1 MANQDVVDALSAEL
15 QEGEA
20 ELAGALLEI
29 VTPDADPAAVT
40 SHIQRYADYLRRF
53 ANAADMLD
61 LPAVKELA
69 GFFESN
75 ALALADAT
83 PEDRG
88 QVQRRSLFAEWPQL
102 LGAFLSS
109 SNDGTSLS
117 RLMRQTQDPAWPM
130 PMDEEHAQDLA
141 ERLLSE
147 VQPADGQSADTVDAG
162 EQPSPPAASEN
173 DVRLAFSDDIN
184 PQLVNAFLH
193 EAPQHVN
200 RLSQCV
206 QRIAANQASI
216 EDVSQAQRVA
226 HTIKGSANIT
236 GVAGIGNLTH
246 RMEDILEF
254 FASQERL
261 PPAGLGDA
269 LLDASDCLEVMVEHL
284 LGMGAPP
291 AQSQTVLQKLID
303 WTERIEREDAGLT
316 DLAGVAAPPQLAQP
330 DTLKMPTP
338 AEPTSDTVKL
348 PESALPRPTPP
359 SEPEPSVSQSAASGP
374 ERLVPQAPVRAA
386 PAQALSGQA
395 LSSQSGSA
403 QAGIGAETAALR
415 VPIDTIDNLLRLAGE
430 MATSIVQIQGR
441 QQQSLVQA
449 AALAEQNVLVQQRLS
464 SLQDLVQLRGVP
476 SARHALLAMAG
487 VDEEDFDPLEL
498 DEYSELHSATNAFAE
513 ALTDSRELAD
523 LLRKELNALDGLVIH
538 HEQVSSELNQ
548 VVLSARLV
556 PVSTMVP
563 RLQRGVRQ
571 TCRATGKNARLN
583 VNGDQM
589 LIDSEILNN
598 IVDPLMHIVRNAV
611 DHGIERPSE
620 RIANGKD
627 EHGNIELSFAREGE
641 SVVVRC
647 RDDGAGFDFL
657 RIRELC
663 MFQGLISGDRHISDR
678 ELARLTLIPGFTTRR
693 GTTQVSGRGI
703 GMDVVN
709 RSITDLRG
717 TMDIESSANAGSTIT
732 LRVPL
737 TMISM
742 HVLLIRVGDR
752 IFGVPSSTLDQALFS
767 DAGPVVHVDEDWIFR
782 FADTDYLLRNVSE
795 LMGLPGPAVSTL
807 AERVAPLL
815 LVRSDNG
822 PVGVIVDELVD
833 GRYLVVK
840 RLRAYVPRVRGVIGA
855 SILADGS
862 VAPVLDVQE
871 LLRQPATMIQVHEI
885 AESVESMRS
894 LPNVLV
900 VDDSLSARRTLAQVI
915 TDAGYEAR
923 TAVDGLDAI
932 DAIEERIPDLIL
944 LDLEM
949 PRMNGLEL
957 AAHLR
962 SDRQTQDIP
971 IVMVT
976 SRSTAKHREQAHAA
990 GIDAFITKPYQEDEL
1005 AEQIR
1010 LLIVPR

>member
-1 MANQDVVDALSAEL
+1 MANQDVIDALCAEL
-15 QEGEA
+15 QEGES
-20 ELAGALLEI
+20 ELAAALSKI
-29 VTPDADPAAVT
+29 VAPDAAESSVIDQ
-40 SHIQRYADYLRRF
+40 IQHYADYLRRF

-61 LPAVKELA
+61 LPSVKELA

-75 ALALADAT
+75 ALALTDAT
-83 PEDRG
+83 PGDRG
-88 QVQRRSLFAEWPQL
+88 HVERQSLFAEWPQL
-102 LGAFLSS
+102 LSGFLARPDDAS
-109 SNDGTSLS
+109 GLG
-117 RLMRQTQDPAWPM
+117 RLMLQTQDPAWPM
-130 PMDEEHAQDLA
+130 PMDEEQALDLA

-147 VQPADGQSADTVDAG
+147 VQPGDGSPLEEEPSSAAPVPVVTTED
-162 EQPSPPAASEN
+162 
-173 DVRLAFSDDIN
+173 DVGFSFSDDIN

-206 QRIAANQASI
+206 QRIASNQAGI
-216 EDVSQAQRVA
+216 DDISQAQRVA

-236 GVAGIGNLTH
+236 GVAGIANLTH
-246 RMEDILEF
+246 RMEDILEY
-254 FASQERL
+254 FASQEQF
-261 PPAGLGDA
+261 PPQGLGET

-291 AQSQTVLQKLID
+291 TQSQGVLRKLID
-303 WTERIEREDAGLT
+303 WAGRIERDELLD
-316 DLAGVAAPPQLAQP
+316 QP
-330 DTLKMPTP
+330 EADTFRMPTP
-338 AEPTSDTVKL
+338 GEPTSDTVKL
-348 PESALPRPTPP
+348 PASALPTPP
-359 SEPEPSVSQSAASGP
+359 AEPEVSAPATLAPVPSVP
-374 ERLVPQAPVRAA
+374 IPAP
-386 PAQALSGQA
+386 PAQARTV
-395 LSSQSGSA
+395 SSQA
-403 QAGIGAETAALR
+403 NIGAETAALR

-441 QQQSLVQA
+441 QQQGLAQA
-449 AALAEQNVLVQQRLS
+449 AALADQNLLVQQRLS
-464 SLQDLVQLRGVP
+464 ALQDLVQLRGVP
-476 SARHALLAMAG
+476 SARHGLLAVAG
-487 VDEEDFDPLEL
+487 MEEEEFDPLEL

-513 ALTDSRELAD
+513 ALTDSRELAE
-523 LLRKELNALDGLVIH
+523 LLRTELNELDTLVIQ

-548 VVLSARLV
+548 VVLSSRLV

-583 VNGDQM
+583 VTGDEM

-598 IVDPLMHIVRNAV
+598 IIDPLMHIVRNAV
-611 DHGIERPSE
+611 DHGIEGPSE

-627 EHGNIELSFAREGE
+627 EHGNIDLSFVREGE
-641 SVVVRC
+641 SVVIRC
-647 RDDGAGFDFL
+647 RDDGSGFDFL
-657 RIRELC
+657 RIRELVLS
-663 MFQGLISGDRHISDR
+663 QGLVPGDHHISDR

-709 RSITDLRG
+709 RSISDLRG
-717 TMDIESSANAGSTIT
+717 TLDIDSTANAGSTIT

-767 DAGPVVHVDEDWIFR
+767 DAGPVVHADDDWIFR
-782 FADTDYLLRNVSE
+782 FADTDYLLRNVSD
-795 LMGLPGPAVSTL
+795 LVGIAGPAVSTL

-815 LVRSDNG
+815 LIRTENG
-822 PVGVIVDELVD
+822 PVGVVVDELVD
-833 GRYLVVK
+833 GRYLVVT
-840 RLRAYVPRVRGVIGA
+840 RLRAFVPRVRGVIGA

-871 LLRQPATMIQVHEI
+871 LLRQPATMVAITEI
-885 AESVESMRS
+885 AESDEIPRNA
-894 LPNVLV
+894 PNVLV

-915 TDAGYEAR
+915 SDVGYEPR

-932 DAIEERIPDLIL
+932 DAIDERLPDLIL

-962 SDRQTQDIP
+962 SDQQTHDIP

-990 GIDAFITKPYQEDEL
+990 GIDAFITKPYSEDEL

-1010 LLIVPR
+1010 LLISPR

>member
-1 MANQDVVDALSAEL
+1 MANKDVVDALCSEL
-15 QEGEA
+15 QEGES
-20 ELAGALLEI
+20 ELAGALSEI
-29 VTPDADPAAVT
+29 VAPDAAEPIVIG
-40 SHIQRYADYLRRF
+40 HIQRYADYLHRF

-75 ALALADAT
+75 ALALADASA
-83 PEDRG
+83 EDRSHIE
-88 QVQRRSLFAEWPQL
+88 RRNLFAEWPQL
-102 LGAFLSS
+102 LGSFLAKPDDASS
-109 SNDGTSLS
+109 LG
-117 RLMRQTQDPAWPM
+117 RLMLQVQDPAWPM
-130 PMDEEHAQDLA
+130 PMDEEHALDLA

-147 VQPADGQSADTVDAG
+147 VQSSDGV
-162 EQPSPPAASEN
+162 QPNEESSREAPPAIVTED
-173 DVRLAFSDDIN
+173 DVRLDFSDDIN

-206 QRIAANQASI
+206 QRIAANQAGI
-216 EDVSQAQRVA
+216 EDISQAQRVA

-236 GVAGIGNLTH
+236 GVAGIANLTH

-254 FASQERL
+254 FASRQRF
-261 PPAGLGDA
+261 PPAGLGDT

-284 LGMGAPP
+284 LGMGVPP
-291 AQSQTVLQKLID
+291 AQSQGVLRRLID
-303 WTERIEREDAGLT
+303 WSGRIDRDELV
-316 DLAGVAAPPQLAQP
+316 DLPDS
-330 DTLKMPTP
+330 DTLKMPNP

-348 PESALPRPTPP
+348 PASAMPVAPRR
-359 SEPEPSVSQSAASGP
+359 EAE
-374 ERLVPQAPVRAA
+374 A
-386 PAQALSGQA
+386 PAVTASVPNLSIPAATAQTI
-395 LSSQSGSA
+395 SA
-403 QAGIGAETAALR
+403 QVGMGAETAALR

-464 SLQDLVQLRGVP
+464 ALQDLVQLRGVP
-476 SARHALLAMAG
+476 SARRALLAVAG
-487 VDEEDFDPLEL
+487 MDEEDFDPLEL

-523 LLRKELNALDGLVIH
+523 LLRAELNRLDGLVIQ

-571 TCRATGKNARLN
+571 TCRATGKNARLS
-583 VNGDQM
+583 VTGDQM

-611 DHGIERPSE
+611 DHGVERPSE

-627 EHGNIELSFAREGE
+627 EHGNIDLSFSREGE
-641 SVVVRC
+641 SVVIRC

-657 RIRELC
+657 RIRELVVS
-663 MFQGLISGDRHISDR
+663 QGLIPGDRHISDR

-709 RSITDLRG
+709 RSISDLRG
-717 TMDIESSANAGSTIT
+717 TMDIDSSANAGTTIT

-767 DAGPVVHVDEDWIFR
+767 DAGPVVHVDDDWIFR
-782 FADTDYLLRNVSE
+782 FADTDYLLRNVSD
-795 LMGLPGPAVSTL
+795 LLAIPGPAVSTL

-815 LVRSDNG
+815 LVRTDNG
-822 PVGVIVDELVD
+822 PVGVVVDELVD

-840 RLRAYVPRVRGVIGA
+840 RLRAFVPRVRGVIGA

-871 LLRQPATMIQVHEI
+871 LLRQPATVMPVYEVPE
-885 AESVESMRS
+885 AEAITLNV
-894 LPNVLV
+894 PNILV
-900 VDDSLSARRTLAQVI
+900 VDDSLSARRTLALVI
-915 TDAGYEAR
+915 SDVGYEPR

-932 DAIEERIPDLIL
+932 DAIEERMPDLIL

-962 SDRQTQDIP
+962 SDKKTHDIP

-1010 LLIVPR
+1010 LLIAPR

>member
-1 MANQDVVDALSAEL
+1 MANQDVVDALCAEL
-15 QEGEA
+15 QEGES
-20 ELAGALLEI
+20 ELAGALSEI
-29 VTPDADPAAVT
+29 VAPDAGESAVIE
-40 SHIQRYADYLRRF
+40 HIQRYADYLRRF

-75 ALALADAT
+75 ALALVDAT

-88 QVQRRSLFAEWPQL
+88 HVERQSLFAEWPRL
-102 LGAFLSS
+102 LSGFLANPDDTSS
-109 SNDGTSLS
+109 LG
-117 RLMRQTQDPAWPM
+117 RLMLQTQDPAWPM
-130 PMDEEHAQDLA
+130 PMDEEQAQELA

-147 VQPADGQSADTVDAG
+147 VQPGDEPQTPKESLSEERPV
-162 EQPSPPAASEN
+162 AASED
-173 DVRLAFSDDIN
+173 DVRLTFSDDIN

-200 RLSQCV
+200 KLSQCV
-206 QRIAANQASI
+206 QRIASNQAGI
-216 EDVSQAQRVA
+216 DDISQAQRVA

-236 GVAGIGNLTH
+236 GVAGIANLTH
-246 RMEDILEF
+246 RMEDILEY
-254 FASQERL
+254 FASQERF
-261 PPAGLGDA
+261 PPQGLGDT

-284 LGMGAPP
+284 LGMGEPP
-291 AQSQTVLQKLID
+291 AQSAAVLRRLID
-303 WTERIEREDAGLT
+303 WAGRIERNELI
-316 DLAGVAAPPQLAQP
+316 DLPEPE
-330 DTLKMPTP
+330 TLKMPTP

-348 PESALPRPTPP
+348 PASALPTAPA
-359 SEPEPSVSQSAASGP
+359 EPEVT
-374 ERLVPQAPVRAA
+374 A
-386 PAQALSGQA
+386 PASVTPVASVASPSPRAQTV
-395 LSSQSGSA
+395 SA
-403 QAGIGAETAALR
+403 RASIGAETAALR

-449 AALAEQNVLVQQRLS
+449 AALSEQNVLVQQRLS
-464 SLQDLVQLRGVP
+464 ALQDLVQLRGVP
-476 SARHALLAMAG
+476 SARHALLAVSGM
-487 VDEEDFDPLEL
+487 DDEDFDPLEL

-523 LLRKELNALDGLVIH
+523 LLRAELNSLDDLVVQ
-538 HEQVSSELNQ
+538 HEQVSSELND
-548 VVLSARLV
+548 VVLSSRLV
-556 PVSTMVP
+556 PVSTIVP
-563 RLQRGVRQ
+563 RLQRAVRQ
-571 TCRATGKNARLN
+571 TCRATGKNARLS
-583 VNGDQM
+583 VTGDDM
-589 LIDSEILNN
+589 LIDSEILNS

-611 DHGIERPSE
+611 DHGVERPSE

-627 EHGNIELSFAREGE
+627 EHGNIDLSFAREGE
-641 SVVVRC
+641 SVVIRC

-657 RIRELC
+657 RIRELV
-663 MFQGLISGDRHISDR
+663 MSQGLIASGHHVSDR
-678 ELARLTLIPGFTTRR
+678 ELARLTLVPGFTTRR

-717 TMDIESSANAGSTIT
+717 TIDIDSTSNAGSTIT

-742 HVLLIRVGDR
+742 HVLLIRVGER

-767 DAGPVVHVDEDWIFR
+767 DAGPVVHTDDEWIFR
-782 FADTDYLLRNVSE
+782 FSDTDYLLRNVSE
-795 LMGLPGPAVSTL
+795 LVGVAGPAVSTL
-807 AERVAPLL
+807 ADRVAPLL
-815 LVRSDNG
+815 LIRTENG
-822 PVGVIVDELVD
+822 PVGVVVDELVD
-833 GRYLVVK
+833 GRYLVVT

-871 LLRQPATMIQVHEI
+871 LLRQPAMMVAVTEI
-885 AESVESMRS
+885 AEPQAITRNAT
-894 LPNVLV
+894 NVLV

-915 TDAGYEAR
+915 SDAGYEPR

-932 DAIEERIPDLIL
+932 DAIEERLPHLIL

-962 SDRQTQDIP
+962 SDQHTHDIP

-990 GIDAFITKPYQEDEL
+990 GIDAFITKPYLEDDL

-1010 LLIVPR
+1010 LLISPR

>member
-1 MANQDVVDALSAEL
+1 MANQDVVDALCAEL
-15 QEGEA
+15 QEGES
-20 ELAGALLEI
+20 ELAGALAAI
-29 VTPDADPAAVT
+29 VVPDAEESSVIG
-40 SHIQRYADYLRRF
+40 HIQRYADYLRRF

-75 ALALADAT
+75 ALALVDAT

-88 QVQRRSLFAEWPQL
+88 HVQRQSLFAEWPRL
-102 LGAFLSS
+102 LSDFLAKADDTSS
-109 SNDGTSLS
+109 LG
-117 RLMRQTQDPAWPM
+117 RLMLQTQDPAWPL
-130 PMDEEHAQDLA
+130 PMDEEHALDLA

-147 VQPADGQSADTVDAG
+147 VQISDGPQNRAQS
-162 EQPSPPAASEN
+162 PSEATSPKAARED
-173 DVRLAFSDDIN
+173 DVGLSFSDDIN

-193 EAPQHVN
+193 ETPQHVN
-200 RLSQCV
+200 KLSQCV
-206 QRIAANQASI
+206 QRIAGNQAGI
-216 EDVSQAQRVA
+216 DDISQAQRVA

-236 GVAGIGNLTH
+236 GVAGIANLTH
-246 RMEDILEF
+246 RMEDILEY
-254 FASQERL
+254 FASQEL
-261 PPAGLGDA
+261 FPPQGLGDT

-284 LGMGAPP
+284 LGMGEPP
-291 AQSQTVLQKLID
+291 AQSQAVLRRLID
-303 WTERIEREDAGLT
+303 WAERIERGELM
-316 DLAGVAAPPQLAQP
+316 DLPES
-330 DTLKMPTP
+330 DTLLMPTP
-338 AEPTSDTVKL
+338 EEPTSDTVKL
-348 PESALPRPTPP
+348 PASALPTAPV
-359 SEPEPSVSQSAASGP
+359 EPEPTV
-374 ERLVPQAPVRAA
+374 VPAA
-386 PAQALSGQA
+386 PPPVSSVVPAAQTVSVKAN
-395 LSSQSGSA
+395 
-403 QAGIGAETAALR
+403 IGAETAALR

-441 QQQSLVQA
+441 QQQSLIQA
-449 AALAEQNVLVQQRLS
+449 TALDEQNVLVQQRLAA
-464 SLQDLVQLRGVP
+464 LQDLVQLRGVP
-476 SARHALLAMAG
+476 SSRRELLAVAG
-487 VDEEDFDPLEL
+487 MEEDEFDPLEL

-523 LLRKELNALDGLVIH
+523 LLRGELNRLDGLVTQ

-548 VVLSARLV
+548 VVLSSRLI

-571 TCRATGKNARLN
+571 TCRATGKNARLS
-583 VNGDQM
+583 VTGDDM
-589 LIDSEILNN
+589 LIDSEILSN

-627 EHGNIELSFAREGE
+627 EHGNIDLSFAREGE
-641 SVVVRC
+641 SVVIRC

-657 RIRELC
+657 RIRELVTS
-663 MFQGLISGDRHISDR
+663 QGLVSGDHHVSDR

-709 RSITDLRG
+709 RSIADLRG
-717 TMDIESSANAGSTIT
+717 TMDIDSTSHAGSVIT

-742 HVLLIRVGDR
+742 HVLLIRVGER
-752 IFGVPSSTLDQALFS
+752 IFGVPSSTLEQALFS
-767 DAGPVVHVDEDWIFR
+767 DAGPVVNADDEWIFR
-782 FADTDYLLRNVSE
+782 FADSDYVLRNVSE
-795 LMGLPGPAVSTL
+795 LVGMAGPAVSTL
-807 AERVAPLL
+807 ADRVSPLL
-815 LVRSDNG
+815 LIRTENG

-833 GRYLVVK
+833 GRYLVVT
-840 RLRAYVPRVRGVIGA
+840 RLRAFVPRVRGVIGA

-862 VAPVLDVQE
+862 VAPVLDVHE
-871 LLRQPATMIQVHEI
+871 LLRQPVTTMVITEI
-885 AESVESMRS
+885 AEPQDVARNRT
-894 LPNVLV
+894 NVLV

-915 TDAGYEAR
+915 SDVGYEPR

-932 DAIEERIPDLIL
+932 DAIEERLPDLIL

-962 SDRQTQDIP
+962 SDQLTQDIP

-990 GIDAFITKPYQEDEL
+990 GIDAFITKPYLEDQL
-1005 AEQIR
+1005 ADQIR
-1010 LLIVPR
+1010 LLISPR

>member
-1 MANQDVVDALSAEL
+1 MANQDVVDALCAEL
-15 QEGEA
+15 QEGES
-20 ELAGALLEI
+20 ELAGALAAI
-29 VTPDADPAAVT
+29 VVPDAEESSVIG
-40 SHIQRYADYLRRF
+40 HIQRYADYLRRF

-75 ALALADAT
+75 ALALVDAT

-88 QVQRRSLFAEWPQL
+88 HVERQSLFAEWPRL
-102 LGAFLSS
+102 LSDSLAKADDVSS
-109 SNDGTSLS
+109 LG
-117 RLMRQTQDPAWPM
+117 RLMLQTQDPAWPM
-130 PMDEEHAQDLA
+130 PMDEEHALDLA

-147 VQPADGQSADTVDAG
+147 VQIGDGPQNRAQS
-162 EQPSPPAASEN
+162 PSEATPPKAARED
-173 DVRLAFSDDIN
+173 DVGLSFSDDIN

-193 EAPQHVN
+193 ETPQHVN
-200 RLSQCV
+200 KLSQCV
-206 QRIAANQASI
+206 QRIAGNQAGI
-216 EDVSQAQRVA
+216 DDISQAQRVA

-246 RMEDILEF
+246 RMEDILEY
-254 FASQERL
+254 FASQEL
-261 PPAGLGDA
+261 FPPQGLGDT

-284 LGMGAPP
+284 LGMGEPP
-291 AQSQTVLQKLID
+291 AQSQAVLRRLID
-303 WTERIEREDAGLT
+303 WAERIERGELM
-316 DLAGVAAPPQLAQP
+316 DLPES
-330 DTLKMPTP
+330 DTLLMPTP
-338 AEPTSDTVKL
+338 EEPTSDTVKL
-348 PESALPRPTPP
+348 PASALPTAPV
-359 SEPEPSVSQSAASGP
+359 EPEPTV
-374 ERLVPQAPVRAA
+374 VPAA
-386 PAQALSGQA
+386 PPPVSSVVPAAQTVSVKAN
-395 LSSQSGSA
+395 
-403 QAGIGAETAALR
+403 IGAETAALR

-441 QQQSLVQA
+441 QQQSLIQA
-449 AALAEQNVLVQQRLS
+449 TALDEQNVLVQQRLS
-464 SLQDLVQLRGVP
+464 ALQDLVQLRGVP
-476 SARHALLAMAG
+476 SSRRELLAVAG
-487 VDEEDFDPLEL
+487 MEEDEFDPLEL

-523 LLRKELNALDGLVIH
+523 LLRGELNRLDGLVTQ

-548 VVLSARLV
+548 VVLSSRLI

-571 TCRATGKNARLN
+571 TCRATGKNARLS
-583 VNGDQM
+583 VTGDDM
-589 LIDSEILNN
+589 LIDSEILSN

-627 EHGNIELSFAREGE
+627 EHGNIDLSFAREGE
-641 SVVVRC
+641 SVVIRC

-657 RIRELC
+657 RIRELVTS
-663 MFQGLISGDRHISDR
+663 QGLVSGDHHVSDR

-709 RSITDLRG
+709 RSIADLRG
-717 TMDIESSANAGSTIT
+717 TMDIDSTSHAGSVIT

-742 HVLLIRVGDR
+742 HVLLIRVGER
-752 IFGVPSSTLDQALFS
+752 IFGVPSSTLEQALFS
-767 DAGPVVHVDEDWIFR
+767 DAGPVVNADDEWIFR
-782 FADTDYLLRNVSE
+782 FADSDYVLRNVSE
-795 LMGLPGPAVSTL
+795 LVGMAGPAVSTL
-807 AERVAPLL
+807 ADRVSPLL
-815 LVRSDNG
+815 LIRTENG
-822 PVGVIVDELVD
+822 PVGVIVVERGD
-833 GRYLVVK
+833 GRYLGVT
-840 RLRAYVPRVRGVIGA
+840 RLRAFVPRVRGVIGA

-862 VAPVLDVQE
+862 VAPVLDVHE
-871 LLRQPATMIQVHEI
+871 LLRQPVTTMVITEI
-885 AESVESMRS
+885 AEPQDVARNRT
-894 LPNVLV
+894 NVLV

-915 TDAGYEAR
+915 SDVGYEPR

-932 DAIEERIPDLIL
+932 DAIEERLPDLIL

-962 SDRQTQDIP
+962 SDQLTQDIP

-990 GIDAFITKPYQEDEL
+990 GIDAFITKPYLEDQL
-1005 AEQIR
+1005 ADQIR
-1010 LLIVPR
+1010 LLISPR

>member
-1 MANQDVVDALSAEL
+1 MANQDVVDALCAEL
-15 QEGEA
+15 QEGES
-20 ELAGALLEI
+20 ELAEALSEI
-29 VTPDADPAAVT
+29 VAPDRDET
-40 SHIQRYADYLRRF
+40 SVIEHIQRYTDYLRRF

-88 QVQRRSLFAEWPQL
+88 HVERQSLFAEWPRL
-102 LGAFLSS
+102 LSNFLAKPDDTSS
-109 SNDGTSLS
+109 LG
-117 RLMRQTQDPAWPM
+117 RLMLQTQDPAWPM
-130 PMDEEHAQDLA
+130 PMDEEHALDLA
-141 ERLLSE
+141 ERLSSE
-147 VQPADGQSADTVDAG
+147 VRIGDGPQAREEVAG
-162 EQPSPPAASEN
+162 EALSPDSVGED
-173 DVRLAFSDDIN
+173 DVGLSFSDDIN

-193 EAPQHVN
+193 ETPQHVN
-200 RLSQCV
+200 KLSQCV
-206 QRIAANQASI
+206 QRIASNQAGI
-216 EDVSQAQRVA
+216 DDISQAQRVA

-236 GVAGIGNLTH
+236 GVAGIANLTH
-246 RMEDILEF
+246 RMEDILEY
-254 FASQERL
+254 FASQERF
-261 PPAGLGDA
+261 PPQGLGDA

-284 LGMGAPP
+284 LGMGEPP
-291 AQSQTVLQKLID
+291 AQSQAVLRRLID
-303 WTERIEREDAGLT
+303 WAGRIERDEPMEMT
-316 DLAGVAAPPQLAQP
+316 ESE
-330 DTLKMPTP
+330 TLRMPTP
-338 AEPTSDTVKL
+338 SEPTSDTVKL
-348 PESALPRPTPP
+348 PASALP
-359 SEPEPSVSQSAASGP
+359 S
-374 ERLVPQAPVRAA
+374 APVEAEVAA
-386 PAQALSGQA
+386 PASAAPATSVAPPALVA
-395 LSSQSGSA
+395 PAVAA
-403 QAGIGAETAALR
+403 QANIGAETAALR

-449 AALAEQNVLVQQRLS
+449 AALAAQNVLVQQRLS
-464 SLQDLVQLRGVP
+464 ALQDLVQLRGVP
-476 SARHALLAMAG
+476 SSRRELLAIAG
-487 VDEEDFDPLEL
+487 MEEEEFDPLEL

-513 ALTDSRELAD
+513 ALTDSRELAE
-523 LLRKELNALDGLVIH
+523 LLRGELNSLDELVIQ

-548 VVLSARLV
+548 VVLSSRLI

-583 VNGDQM
+583 VTGDDM

-627 EHGNIELSFAREGE
+627 EHGNVDLSFAREGE
-641 SVVVRC
+641 SVVIRC

-657 RIRELC
+657 RIRELV
-663 MFQGLISGDRHISDR
+663 MSQGLVAGDNHISDR

-717 TMDIESSANAGSTIT
+717 TLDIDSTSHAGSVIT

-742 HVLLIRVGDR
+742 HVLLIRVGER

-767 DAGPVVHVDEDWIFR
+767 DAGPVVHADDEWIFR

-795 LMGLPGPAVSTL
+795 LLGISGPAVSTL
-807 AERVAPLL
+807 ADRVAPLL
-815 LVRSDNG
+815 LIRTENG

-833 GRYLVVK
+833 GRYLVVT
-840 RLRAYVPRVRGVIGA
+840 RLRAFVPRVRGVIGA

-871 LLRQPATMIQVHEI
+871 LLRQPATIMEMIEI
-885 AESVESMRS
+885 AEPLEIAGNAT
-894 LPNVLV
+894 NVLV

-915 TDAGYEAR
+915 SDTGYEPR

-932 DAIEERIPDLIL
+932 DAIEERLPDLIL

-962 SDRQTQDIP
+962 SDQRTHDIP

-990 GIDAFITKPYQEDEL
+990 GIDAFITKPYLEDEL
-1005 AEQIR
+1005 ADQIR
-1010 LLIVPR
+1010 LLISPR